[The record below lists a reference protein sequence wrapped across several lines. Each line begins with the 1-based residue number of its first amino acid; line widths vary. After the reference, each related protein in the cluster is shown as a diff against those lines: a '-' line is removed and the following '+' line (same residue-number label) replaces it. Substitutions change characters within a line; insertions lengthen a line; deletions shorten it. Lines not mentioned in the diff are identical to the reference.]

1 MSTTSGQNLSLG
13 KLKRAV
19 SSSINANNTSDSKL
33 GSVSGNA
40 TDTKMSDFSIDAV
53 DGVSGFT
60 YLWEQTSEDYQVDF
74 SSSGSKFNDKIASN
88 TANFSWSFDGNLDV
102 TIGSADYVAS
112 VTAGTITNTGGVIAG
127 TFNQS
132 GSIKAKFAEDGQSDG
147 FNDHAT
153 DYNRVVSKSIEVVDT
168 YGGVPSCLLFGSQVS
183 KSDGTTIKVEDLNIG
198 DEILTVSL
206 PGSTD
211 ESSGNWK
218 NDTFNQTGSFTQHS
232 ASVHRV
238 LYEFSQ
244 HYYDINNGQ
253 ELITGEHHML
263 YRQAGS
269 DNWTWKT
276 APNFEV
282 GNYLMDKQ
290 GNQVQISTLEIN
302 QNPDGYEVVQLDVEP
317 DDFYIGSTFLVH
329 NKGSNDEPSYP
340 STQWQNAVGDFNLHL
355 LDGDSGISGE
365 NVVSALKTIELSN
378 GSGNSSFSCEQPS
391 NGNIELKV
399 SISTSGDPGTNG
411 TGNSATGFGNTQ
423 SSVAAAST
431 YYMRFKLVEV
441 KADAGNL
448 SAEDRTITITNNG
461 VSNTDIDINCRFVN
475 L

>member
-74 SSSGSKFNDKIASN
+74 SNSGSKFNDKIASN

-263 YRQAGS
+263 YRQAGNQ
-269 DNWTWKT
+269 NWVWKT
-276 APNFEV
+276 APTFEV
-282 GNYLMDKQ
+282 GDYLMGKS
-290 GNQVQISTLEIN
+290 GNQIAITSIN
-302 QNPDGYEVVQLDVEP
+302 QSVDPDGYEVVQLDVEP
-317 DDFYIGSTFLVH
+317 DDFYIGKTFLVH
-329 NKGSNDEPSYP
+329 NKGNNSEPSYP
-340 STQWQNAVGDFNLHL
+340 STKFTTAPGDRTIAGDLGDTIIVDEAMTIQLANG
-355 LDGDSGISGE
+355 DGNTAITI
-365 NVVSALKTIELSN
+365 NTTSAAAITLTIAL
-378 GSGNSSFSCEQPS
+378 
-391 NGNIELKV
+391 
-399 SISTSGDPGTNG
+399 STSGDPGTDGTDNSG
-411 TGNSATGFGNTQ
+411 TGFISFPKNNLSFASGTLRYRIKA
-423 SSVAAAST
+423 VAAGSGDGTGST
-431 YYMRFKLVEV
+431 I
-441 KADAGNL
+441 L
-448 SAEDRTITITNNG
+448 SFTNNG
-461 VSNTDIDINCRFVN
+461 VTNSDMDITLNFS
-475 L
+475 

>member
-19 SSSINANNTSDSKL
+19 SSSINANNTANSSL
-33 GSVSGNA
+33 GSVSSNA
-40 TDTKMSDFSIDAV
+40 TNTKMSEFSIDSV
-53 DGVSGFT
+53 DSVTGFT
-60 YLWEQTSEDYQVDF
+60 YLWEQTSEDYQVNF
-74 SSSGSKFNDKIASN
+74 SSSGSRFNDKIASN
-88 TANFSWSFDGNLDV
+88 TSNFSWSFDGNLDV

-112 VTAGTITNTGGVIAG
+112 VTAGTITNTGGAVAG

-132 GSIKAKFAEDGQSDG
+132 GSIKVKFAEDGQSDG

-153 DYNRVVSKSIEVVDT
+153 RYNTNVSKSIEVVDT
-168 YGGVPSCLLFGSQVS
+168 YGGVPSCLLFGSPVS
-183 KSDGTTIKVEDLNIG
+183 KSDGSVVNVEDLNIG

-206 PGSTD
+206 QGSTD
-211 ESSGNWK
+211 ESVGDWK
-218 NDTFNQTGSFTQHS
+218 NDTFNQSGSFTEHS
-232 ASVHRV
+232 ASVQRV
-238 LYEFSQ
+238 MYEFSQ
-244 HYYDINNGQ
+244 HYYNINSGS

-263 YRQAGS
+263 FRQAGS
-269 DNWTWKT
+269 ENWTWKT

-282 GNYLMDKQ
+282 GDYLMDKQ
-290 GNQVQISTLEIN
+290 GNEVEISSLEIN

-317 DDFYIGSTFLVH
+317 DDFYIGQTFLVH
-329 NKGSNDEPSYP
+329 NKGSNSEPTYP
-340 STQWQNAVGDFNLHL
+340 STVWQNASGDFNLHL
-355 LDGDSGISGE
+355 LDGSSGISGE
-365 NVVSALKTIELSN
+365 DVISPLKTIELSN
-378 GSGNSSFSCEQPS
+378 GSGNSSFSCQQPS

-399 SISTSGDPGTNG
+399 SVSTSGDPGTNG

-423 SSVAAAST
+423 NSVAAAST
-431 YYMRFKLVEV
+431 YYMRFQLREV

-448 SAEDRTITITNNG
+448 DAEDRTITITNNG

>member
-399 SISTSGDPGTNG
+399 SISTSGDPGVNG

-431 YYMRFKLVEV
+431 YYMRFKLAEV

-448 SAEDRTITITNNG
+448 DAEDRTITITNNG

>member
-74 SSSGSKFNDKIASN
+74 SNSGSKFNDKIASN

-399 SISTSGDPGTNG
+399 SISTSGDPGVNG

-431 YYMRFKLVEV
+431 YYMRFKLAEV

-448 SAEDRTITITNNG
+448 DAEDRTITITNNG

>member
-74 SSSGSKFNDKIASN
+74 SNSGSKFNDKIASN

-112 VTAGTITNTGGVIAG
+112 VTAGTITNTGGAVAG

-132 GSIKAKFAEDGQSDG
+132 GSIMVKFSEDGQSDG
-147 FNDHAT
+147 YNDHAT

-238 LYEFSQ
+238 MYEFSQ
-244 HYYDINNGQ
+244 HYYNINSGS

-269 DNWTWKT
+269 ENWTWKT
-276 APNFEV
+276 APNFSV
-282 GNYLMDKQ
+282 GDYLMDKQ
-290 GNQVQISTLEIN
+290 GNEVAISSLNIN
-302 QNPDGYEVVQLDVEP
+302 QNSDGYEVVQLDVEP
-317 DDFYIGSTFLVH
+317 DDFYIGQTFLVH
-329 NKGSNDEPSYP
+329 NKGSNSEPSYP

-355 LDGDSGISGE
+355 LDADTGISGE
-365 NVVSALKTIELSN
+365 SVVSALKTIELAN
-378 GSGNSSFSCEQPS
+378 GSGNSSFSCQQPS

-399 SISTSGDPGTNG
+399 SVSTSGDPGING

-431 YYMRFKLVEV
+431 YYMRFQLIET
-441 KADAGNL
+441 KANPGDL
-448 SAEDRTITITNNG
+448 DAEDRTITITNNG
-461 VSNTDIDINCRFVN
+461 VSNTDIDINCRFES

>member
-399 SISTSGDPGTNG
+399 SISTSGDPGVNG

>member
-74 SSSGSKFNDKIASN
+74 SNSGSKFNDKIASN

-290 GNQVQISTLEIN
+290 GNQVEITSLNIN
-302 QNPDGYEVVQLDVEP
+302 QNSDGYEVVQLDVEP
-317 DDFYIGSTFLVH
+317 DDYYVGSTFVVH
-329 NKGSNDEPSYP
+329 NKGSNSEPTYP
-340 STQWQNAVGDFNLHL
+340 STQWQNASDDFNLHL
-355 LDGDSGISGE
+355 LDGGSGLSGD
-365 NVVSALKTIELSN
+365 NVVSALKTIELAS
-378 GSGNSSFSCEQPS
+378 GSGNSSFSCQQPS

-399 SISTSGDPGTNG
+399 SISTSGDPGVNG
-411 TGNSATGFGNTQ
+411 TGNSGTGFANNQ
-423 SSVAAAST
+423 NSVAAAST

>member
-74 SSSGSKFNDKIASN
+74 SNSGSKFNDKIASN

-112 VTAGTITNTGGVIAG
+112 VTAGTITNTGGAVAG

-132 GSIKAKFAEDGQSDG
+132 GSIMVKFSEDGQSDG
-147 FNDHAT
+147 YNDHAT

-238 LYEFSQ
+238 MYEFSQ
-244 HYYDINNGQ
+244 HYYNINSGS

-269 DNWTWKT
+269 ENWTWKT
-276 APNFEV
+276 APNFSV
-282 GNYLMDKQ
+282 GDYLMDKQ
-290 GNQVQISTLEIN
+290 GNEVAISSLNIN
-302 QNPDGYEVVQLDVEP
+302 QNSDGYEVVQLDVEP
-317 DDFYIGSTFLVH
+317 DDFYIGQTFLVH
-329 NKGSNDEPSYP
+329 NKGSNSEPSYP

-355 LDGDSGISGE
+355 LDADTGISGE
-365 NVVSALKTIELSN
+365 SVVSALKTIELSN
-378 GSGNSSFSCEQPS
+378 GSGNSSFSCQQPS

-399 SISTSGDPGTNG
+399 SVSTSGDPGTNG

-431 YYMRFKLVEV
+431 YYMRFQLVET
-441 KADAGNL
+441 KANPGDL
-448 SAEDRTITITNNG
+448 DAEDRTITITNNG
-461 VSNTDIDINCRFVN
+461 VSNTDIDINCRFES